1 MLKLIQSMLSWTL
14 RNERKNQKSSLAM
27 KSQNLACQSQ
37 SVSKLLGYD
46 QRKLIKQIRRHEGER
61 LKPYLCTAQKLTI
74 GVGRN
79 LDDRGIS
86 KQESKYLLMNDI
98 KAVEDALVVKLPWF
112 DTLDDV
118 RKRVLID
125 MGFNLG
131 IGGLL
136 GFKDTLRYVSEGK
149 YSQASRSMLMSLWA
163 DQVGQRAETLS
174 RMMETGEDPDFL
186 C

>member
-1 MLKLIQSMLSWTL
+1 MLKLIQSMLIGML
-14 RNERKNQKSSLAM
+14 RNEPTLTSQKLSSSTAL
-27 KSQNLACQSQ
+27 QSQ

-61 LKPYLCTAQKLTI
+61 LKPYLCTSQKLTI

-79 LDDRGIS
+79 LDDRGITRE
-86 KQESKYLLMNDI
+86 ESQYLLMNDI
-98 KAVEDALVVKLPWF
+98 NAVEDGLVVRLPWF
-112 DTLDDV
+112 NELDDV

-125 MGFNLG
+125 MAFNLG
-131 IGGLL
+131 VNGLL
-136 GFKDTLRYVSEGK
+136 NFKNTLRYVSEGK
-149 YSQASRSMLMSLWA
+149 YSQASRNMLLSLWA
-163 DQVGQRAETLS
+163 DQVGQRAKTLS